1 MSAARLDFRFGTAD
15 SHGGRGPDAVVD
27 QIVLAIRSGAY
38 RSGDHLPPARALA
51 QSVGVSQGT
60 VSGAIKILE
69 SHGIVKSTRGNSG
82 GIRVIRDDIP
92 RELLRMLSRHSD
104 TWRSRAHTELV
115 QARRAIEVPLAVL
128 ASLNATAADVEHMR
142 ACLDEMRAAH
152 RDRDMAVWLNADLR
166 FHYGMGHA
174 ARSSVLARYQHE
186 VLTELALLVDAS
198 HDFQDSDRVVAM
210 HEELV
215 SSLQARDEA
224 AVRALMEG
232 LIRLADAP

>member
-1 MSAARLDFRFGTAD
+1 M
-15 SHGGRGPDAVVD
+15 VVD
-27 QIVLAIRSGAY
+27 QIVLAVRSGAY
-38 RSGDHLPPARALA
+38 RCGDHLPPARVLA
-51 QSVGVSQGT
+51 GSVGVSQGT

-69 SHGIVKSTRGNSG
+69 SHGIVTSTRGNSG

-92 RELLRMLSRHSD
+92 RELLRLLSRHSD
-104 TWRSRAHTELV
+104 TWRSQAHAELV

-128 ASLNATAADVEHMR
+128 AAANATAPDVRHML

-152 RDRDMAVWLNADLR
+152 RDHDMTAWVNADLR

-186 VLTELALLVDAS
+186 VLTELALLVDHS
-198 HDFQDSDRVVAM
+198 HDFQDSERVVVM

-215 SSLQARDEA
+215 SSLQAGDQV
-224 AVRALMEG
+224 AVRASMEE
-232 LIRLADAP
+232 LIGLADAP